1 VSKQSAI
8 SSSEARVGSVVLKS
22 PIMNASGTAGHGTE
36 LHRYVDLST
45 LGAFVVKSL
54 APFEWAGNASPRLS
68 PTTGGM
74 LNAVG
79 LQGPGIQYW
88 VTHDLPK
95 LLDVGANIV
104 VSIWGFGVDDY
115 AQAANLL
122 RPVAKHLSAL
132 EINLSCPNTKAATD
146 VAARHAIFAHE
157 PNLVEEI
164 VRASL
169 IEGVPAW
176 AKLSPNTHL
185 MIEGAR
191 AAQRGGAE
199 AVTLINTALG
209 MSLNPVTGLP
219 SLGNGGG
226 GLSGRSVHPIA
237 VRAIHEVSTNVPGL
251 PIVGAGGVTNG
262 WEAIE
267 LMLAG
272 ASAVQVG
279 TANFAEP
286 RAMSRIQREM
296 NTWAKR
302 HGVDDWSKIVGL
314 AHRGGLRTL

>member
-1 VSKQSAI
+1 MSKSSGVSNSVT
-8 SSSEARVGSVVLKS
+8 RVGSVELKS
-22 PIMNASGTAGHGTE
+22 PMMNASGTAGHGTE
-36 LHRYVDLST
+36 LHRYVDLSS

-68 PTTGGM
+68 PTAGGM

-79 LQGPGIQYW
+79 LQGPGIDYW
-88 VTHDLPK
+88 IAHDLPK

-115 AQAANLL
+115 AHAAHML
-122 RPVAKHLSAL
+122 RPVAQHLSAL

-146 VAARHAIFAHE
+146 SAARHAIFAHE
-157 PNLVEEI
+157 PQLVEEI
-164 VRASL
+164 VRASQ

-185 MIEGAR
+185 VIEGAR
-191 AAQRGGAE
+191 AAQRGGAQ

-209 MSLNPVTGLP
+209 MSMNPTTGLP

-237 VRAIHEVSTNVPGL
+237 VRAIYEVAANVPDL
-251 PIVGAGGVTNG
+251 PIVGAGGVTSG

-279 TANFAEP
+279 TASFAEP

-296 NTWAKR
+296 SSWAKR
-302 HGVDDWSKIVGL
+302 HGVNDWSKIVGL
-314 AHRGGLRTL
+314 AHRGGIRAL

>member
-1 VSKQSAI
+1 MSKSLGI
-8 SSSEARVGSVVLKS
+8 SNSVTRVGSVELKS
-22 PIMNASGTAGHGTE
+22 PVMNASGTAGHGTE
-36 LHRYVDLST
+36 LHRYVDLSS

-68 PTTGGM
+68 PTAGGM

-79 LQGPGIQYW
+79 LQGPGIEYW
-88 VTHDLPK
+88 ISHDLPK

-115 AQAANLL
+115 AKAAQML

-132 EINLSCPNTKAATD
+132 EINLSCPNTKSATD
-146 VAARHAIFAHE
+146 GSARHAIFAHE
-157 PNLVEEI
+157 PQLVEEM
-164 VRASL
+164 VKASN
-169 IEGVPAW
+169 IDGVPAW

-185 MIEGAR
+185 VIECAR
-191 AAQRGGAE
+191 AAQRGGAQ

-209 MSLNPVTGLP
+209 MSMNPTTGLP

-237 VRAIHEVSTNVPGL
+237 VRAIYEVAANVPGL
-251 PIVGAGGVTNG
+251 PIVGAGGVTSG

-279 TANFAEP
+279 TASFAEP
-286 RAMSRIQREM
+286 RAISRIQREM
-296 NTWAKR
+296 IQWAKR
-302 HGVDDWSKIVGL
+302 HNVTDWSEIVGL
-314 AHRGGLRTL
+314 AHRGGISAL

>member
-1 VSKQSAI
+1 MSKSSGV
-8 SSSEARVGSVVLKS
+8 SSSVARVGSVELKS
-22 PIMNASGTAGHGTE
+22 PVMNASGTAGHGTE
-36 LHRYVDLST
+36 LHRYVDLSS

-68 PTTGGM
+68 PTAGGM

-79 LQGPGIQYW
+79 LQGPGIDYW
-88 VTHDLPK
+88 IAHDLPK
-95 LLDVGANIV
+95 LLDVGASIV
-104 VSIWGFGVDDY
+104 VSIWGFGIDDY
-115 AQAANLL
+115 AHAAHML
-122 RPVAKHLSAL
+122 RPVAQHLSAL

-146 VAARHAIFAHE
+146 SATRHAIFAHE
-157 PNLVEEI
+157 PQLVEEI
-164 VRASL
+164 VMASQ

-185 MIEGAR
+185 VIEGAR
-191 AAQRGGAE
+191 AAQRGGAQ

-209 MSLNPVTGLP
+209 MSMNPTTGLP

-237 VRAIHEVSTNVPGL
+237 VRVIYEVAANVPDL
-251 PIVGAGGVTNG
+251 PIVGAGGVTSG

-279 TANFAEP
+279 TASFAEP

-296 NTWAKR
+296 NAWAKR
-302 HGVDDWSKIVGL
+302 NDVNAWSEIVGL
-314 AHRGGLRTL
+314 AHRGGISAL

>member
-1 VSKQSAI
+1 MSKSSGVSNSMT
-8 SSSEARVGSVVLKS
+8 RVGSVELKS
-22 PIMNASGTAGHGTE
+22 PVMNASGTAGHGTE
-36 LHRYVDLST
+36 LHRYVDLSS

-68 PTTGGM
+68 PTAGGM

-79 LQGPGIQYW
+79 LQGPGIEYW
-88 VTHDLPK
+88 INHDLPK
-95 LLDVGANIV
+95 LLDVGASIV

-115 AQAANLL
+115 AQAAQML
-122 RPVAKHLSAL
+122 RPVAQHLSAL
-132 EINLSCPNTKAATD
+132 EINLSCPNTKSATD
-146 VAARHAIFAHE
+146 SAARHAIFAHE
-157 PNLVEEI
+157 PQLVEEI
-164 VRASL
+164 VKASQ
-169 IEGVPAW
+169 IDGVPAW

-185 MIEGAR
+185 VIEGAR
-191 AAQRGGAE
+191 AAQRGGAQ

-209 MSLNPVTGLP
+209 MSMNPTTGLP

-237 VRAIHEVSTNVPGL
+237 VRAVYEVAANVPDL

-279 TANFAEP
+279 TASFAEP
-286 RAMSRIQREM
+286 RAMTRIQREM
-296 NTWAKR
+296 NSWAKR
-302 HGVDDWSKIVGL
+302 HDVNEGSEIVGL
-314 AHRGGLRTL
+314 AHRGGISAL

>member
-1 VSKQSAI
+1 
-8 SSSEARVGSVVLKS
+8 
-22 PIMNASGTAGHGTE
+22 MNASGTAGHGTE
-36 LHRYVDLST
+36 LHRYVDLSS

-54 APFEWAGNASPRLS
+54 APFVWAGNASPRLS
-68 PTTGGM
+68 PTAGGM

-79 LQGPGIQYW
+79 LQGPGIEYW
-88 VTHDLPK
+88 IAHDLPK

-115 AQAANLL
+115 AQAANML
-122 RPVAKHLSAL
+122 RPVAKHLSAI
-132 EINLSCPNTKAATD
+132 EINLSCPNTKSATD
-146 VAARHAIFAHE
+146 ASASHAIFAHE
-157 PNLVEEI
+157 PHLVEEI

-169 IEGVPAW
+169 IDGVPAW

-191 AAQRGGAE
+191 AAQRGGAQ
-199 AVTLINTALG
+199 AVTMINTALG
-209 MSLNPVTGLP
+209 MSLNPSTGLP

-237 VRAIHEVSTNVPGL
+237 VRAIYEVSTNVPGL
-251 PIVGAGGVTNG
+251 PIVGAGGVTSG

-296 NTWAKR
+296 SSWAKR
-302 HGVDDWSKIVGL
+302 HGVNDWSKIVGL
-314 AHRGGLRTL
+314 AHRGGIRAL

>member
-1 VSKQSAI
+1 
-8 SSSEARVGSVVLKS
+8 
-22 PIMNASGTAGHGTE
+22 
-36 LHRYVDLST
+36 
-45 LGAFVVKSL
+45 
-54 APFEWAGNASPRLS
+54 
-68 PTTGGM
+68 M

-79 LQGPGIQYW
+79 LQGPGIDYW
-88 VTHDLPK
+88 ITHDLPK

-115 AQAANLL
+115 AQAAHMLQ
-122 RPVAKHLSAL
+122 PVAKHLSAI
-132 EINLSCPNTKAATD
+132 EINLSCPNTKSATD
-146 VAARHAIFAHE
+146 GAAQHAIFAHE
-157 PNLVEEI
+157 PHLVEEI

-169 IEGVPAW
+169 IDGVPAW

-185 MIEGAR
+185 VIEGAR
-191 AAQRGGAE
+191 AAQRGGAQ

-209 MSLNPVTGLP
+209 MSMNPTTGLP

-237 VRAIHEVSTNVPGL
+237 VRTIYEVSANVPGL
-251 PIVGAGGVTNG
+251 PIVGAGGVTSG

-279 TANFAEP
+279 TASFAEP
-286 RAMSRIQREM
+286 RAMTRIQREM
-296 NTWAKR
+296 NSWAKR
-302 HGVDDWSKIVGL
+302 RGIDDWSKIVGL
-314 AHRGGLRTL
+314 AHRGGLRAL

>member
-1 VSKQSAI
+1 MTI
-8 SSSEARVGSVVLKS
+8 SNSGTRIGTVALKS

-36 LHRYVDLST
+36 LHRYVDLSS

-54 APFEWAGNASPRLS
+54 APFEWAGNAAPRLS
-68 PTTGGM
+68 PTAGGM

-79 LQGPGIQYW
+79 LQGPGIEYW
-88 VTHDLPK
+88 IAHDLPK
-95 LLDVGANIV
+95 LRDVGANIV

-115 AQAANLL
+115 AQAARLL
-122 RPVAKHLSAL
+122 RPVAEHLSAI
-132 EINLSCPNTKAATD
+132 EINLSCPNTKSATD
-146 VAARHAIFAHE
+146 GSARHAIFAHE
-157 PNLVEEI
+157 PHLVEEI

-169 IEGVPAW
+169 VDGVPAW

-185 MIEGAR
+185 VIEGAR
-191 AAQRGGAE
+191 AAQRAGAQ

-209 MSLNPVTGLP
+209 MSLNPATGLP

-237 VRAIHEVSTNVPGL
+237 VRAIYEVAANVPDL
-251 PIVGAGGVTNG
+251 PIVGAGGVTSG

-279 TANFAEP
+279 TASFAEP

-296 NTWAKR
+296 NRWANR
-302 HGVDDWSKIVGL
+302 HGVSDWSKIVGL
-314 AHRGGLRTL
+314 AHRGGLRAL